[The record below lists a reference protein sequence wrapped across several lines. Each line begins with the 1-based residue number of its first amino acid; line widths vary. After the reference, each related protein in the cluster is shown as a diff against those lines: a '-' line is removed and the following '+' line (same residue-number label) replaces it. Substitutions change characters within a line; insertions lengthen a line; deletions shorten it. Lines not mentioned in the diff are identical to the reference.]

1 MTRTQPPELQT
12 TPAELGFAF
21 PAEWT
26 PHAGTLMGWPF
37 DPDYWEGYL
46 DAAREDFTRLVATI
60 ARFEKVLLAVVDDE
74 AEQDAKRRLGE
85 TPGGLSNIEVY
96 RLELNDVWF
105 RDIAPLF
112 VKNAQDKVA
121 ATDWHFNGWGGKYR
135 WRKDTEVPK
144 KVADRLEL
152 RRFEIPVVM
161 EGGALEVNSQNVCL
175 TTRQCLLNPNR
186 NPNLSEQD
194 LETYLKTYLGVKHVL
209 WLNEGLEGDK
219 TDGHVDT
226 ITRFTSDS
234 TIVTSVCEDMNDTNY
249 APMQENLTLLKAARQ
264 PNGEPYSIV
273 ELPLPKKRLELGG
286 ERLPLT
292 YANFYVGNGFVV
304 VPVYDDANDERALDI
319 LRPLFPGREVVGL
332 PSLGIITGGGS
343 FHCVT
348 QQIPKGEPYRG

>member
-1 MTRTQPPELQT
+1 MTPTQSPEPRA

-26 PHAGTLMGWPF
+26 PHAATLMGWPF
-37 DPDYWEGYL
+37 DPDYWEGHL

-60 ARFEKVLLAVVDDE
+60 ARFERVLLAVVDDE
-74 AEQDAKRRLGE
+74 AEQDAKRRLSA
-85 TPGGLSNIEVY
+85 TPGGLDNIEVY
-96 RLELNDVWF
+96 RLDLNDVWF

-112 VKNAQDKVA
+112 VKNSAGKLA
-121 ATDWHFNGWGGKYR
+121 ATDWRFNGWGDKYR
-135 WRKDTEVPK
+135 WRKDDEVPEI
-144 KVADRLEL
+144 VADRLGVP
-152 RRFEIPVVM
+152 RFEIPIVM
-161 EGGALEVNSQNVCL
+161 EGGALEFNSNGTLL

-186 NPNLSEQD
+186 NPNLSEQE
-194 LETYLKTYLGVKHVL
+194 LESYLKTYFGVTHVL
-209 WLNEGLEGDK
+209 WLNNGLEGDK

-226 ITRFTSDS
+226 ITRFTSDD
-234 TIVTSVCEDMNDTNY
+234 TIVTSVCEDVSDTNY

-264 PNGEPYSIV
+264 PNGEPYKIV
-273 ELPLPKKRLELGG
+273 ELPLPKKRLELDG

-319 LRPLFPGREVVGL
+319 LRPLFPGREVIGL
-332 PSLGIITGGGS
+332 PSLGLITGGGS

-348 QQIPKGEPYRG
+348 QQVPEGDPYRG